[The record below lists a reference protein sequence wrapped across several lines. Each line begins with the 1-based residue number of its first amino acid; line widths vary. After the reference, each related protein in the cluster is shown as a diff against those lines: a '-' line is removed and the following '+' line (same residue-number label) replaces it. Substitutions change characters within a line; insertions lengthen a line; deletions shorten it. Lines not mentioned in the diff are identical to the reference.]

1 MNILSSP
8 TTWKQ
13 EWFTNVKPDILAG
26 IVVAL
31 GLIPEAISFS
41 IIAGVDPKVGLYA
54 SFIIATVTAF
64 LGGRPAMISAAT
76 GSMALL
82 MTDLVKD
89 FGPEQ
94 GLQYILAASILAGGF
109 QIIFGFLKLGK
120 QMKYIPR
127 TVMVGFANALAILIF
142 AAQFP
147 QLIDVPWAVY
157 VMVAASLAI
166 IYLLPRVT
174 QIVPSP
180 LVAIITMTAFTMITG
195 VKVPTVGDMGD
206 LPSSLPFF
214 SIPQLPL
221 EWATFRT
228 LISYAV
234 PLAIV
239 GLLASLL
246 TASLL
251 DELTDT
257 PSDKNREAVG
267 QGIANII
274 SGFLGGM
281 GGCAMIGQSVINI
294 QAGGRKRL
302 STLCSGVFLLIF
314 ILVLSPWVQQIPM
327 AALVAVMIMVSIGTF
342 NWSSI
347 TQIKRI
353 PRSETVTMITTVLVT
368 VYTRNLAIGVIVGVA
383 LSTLAFSRKIA
394 KLVFVDSLLDAEQ
407 QQRTYSVSGQLFFVS
422 VDEFLASFNFT
433 EELKKVVIDLTH
445 SHLWDQSAVGAI
457 DKVVLQFRRNGADVT
472 LIGVNEASE
481 ALINRLAMHNDPEV
495 LKQLAGQ

>member
-1 MNILSSP
+1 M
-8 TTWKQ
+8 
-13 EWFTNVKPDILAG
+13 
-26 IVVAL
+26 AL

-94 GLQYILAASILAGGF
+94 GLQFILGASILAGIL
-109 QIIFGFLKLGK
+109 QMIFGFLKLGK

-142 AAQFP
+142 SAQIP

-166 IYLLPRVT
+166 IYLLPRLT
-174 QIVPSP
+174 TIVPSP
-180 LVAIITMTAFTMITG
+180 LVAIITMTLFTMTTG
-195 VKVPTVGDMGD
+195 VKVPTVGDMGE
-206 LPSSLPFF
+206 LPSALPFF
-214 SIPQLPL
+214 SVPQLPL
-221 EWATFRT
+221 EWNTLQT

-246 TASLL
+246 TASIL
-251 DELTDT
+251 DDLTDT
-257 PSDKNREAVG
+257 SSDKNQEALG

-294 QAGGRKRL
+294 QAGGRQRL

-342 NWSSI
+342 NWASI

-353 PRSETVTMITTVLVT
+353 PRSETVTMLTTVMVT

-383 LSTLAFSRKIA
+383 LSTIAFSRKIA
-394 KLVFVDSLLDAEQ
+394 KLVFVDSLLDSGKK
-407 QQRTYSVSGQLFFVS
+407 QRTYSVSGQVFFVS
-422 VDEFLASFNFT
+422 VDEFLASFDFK
-433 EELKKVVIDLTH
+433 EELSQVVIDLTH
-445 SHLWDQSAVGAI
+445 AHIWDQSAVGAI
-457 DKVVLQFRRNGADVT
+457 DKVVLQFRRNGADVK

-481 ALINRLAMHNDPEV
+481 SLMNRLALHVDADALEQMADH
-495 LKQLAGQ
+495 